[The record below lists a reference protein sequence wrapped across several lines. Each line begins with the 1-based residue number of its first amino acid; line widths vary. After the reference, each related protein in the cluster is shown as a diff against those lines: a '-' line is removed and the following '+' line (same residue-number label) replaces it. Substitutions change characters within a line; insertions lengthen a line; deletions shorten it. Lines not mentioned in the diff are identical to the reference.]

1 MNRSIMNVFLDHN
14 ATTPLAPRV
23 LEAMLPL
30 LRGTHGNP
38 ASVHRF
44 GREARAALDRARAQV
59 AALVNAQAPQV
70 IFTGGGTEADNLA
83 LRGAVHAAP
92 RGRLLVS
99 SIEHAAVQETADALV
114 KDGWAVERIP
124 VDSECRLDLPALEK
138 QLDGGARLVSVM
150 LANNETGA
158 IQNVCAAAGLAHAR
172 GALLHTDA
180 IQAAGKMPVD
190 FPALGA
196 DLMTLSAHKLNG
208 PLGVGALIWD
218 RRVDLAPQVT
228 GGGQEQGLRG
238 GTENLAGIVG
248 FGAAAELARVELEA
262 RIQRLRALRA
272 QLEAGLKQLPGV
284 RIFAERAERL
294 PNTVQFGITGYAGE
308 WLMMELDRRGFAVS
322 SGSACH
328 SGSGKPSHVL
338 LAMGLDEATA
348 RSAVRVSLGV
358 DNRADEVDALLAA
371 LTTITVRRRG
381 AVALA

>member
-1 MNRSIMNVFLDHN
+1 MGRRIMSIFLDHN

-23 LEAMLPL
+23 LDAMLPL

-59 AALVNAQAPQV
+59 AALVNAQPPQV

-83 LRGAVHAAP
+83 LRGVCRGAP
-92 RGRLLVS
+92 HGRLLVS
-99 SIEHAAVQETADALV
+99 SIEHAAVQETADALA

-138 QLDGGARLVSVM
+138 LLEGGARLVSVM

-158 IQNVCAAAGLAHAR
+158 IQNVHAAAGLAHAR

-208 PLGVGALIWD
+208 PRGVGALIRN
-218 RRVDLAPQVT
+218 RRVDLAPQIT

-238 GTENLAGIVG
+238 GTEDLAGIVG
-248 FGAAAELARVELEA
+248 FGAAAELVRLELDARSSQV
-262 RIQRLRALRA
+262 RALRERLEA
-272 QLEAGLKQLPGV
+272 QLQQLPGV
-284 RIFAERAERL
+284 RIFAAQAARL
-294 PNTVQFGITGYAGE
+294 PNTVQFGIAGYAGE
-308 WLMMELDRRGFAVS
+308 WLVMELDRRGFAVS

-328 SGSGKPSHVL
+328 SASGRPSHVL
-338 LAMGLDEATA
+338 LAMGCNEVVA
-348 RSAVRVSLGV
+348 RSAVRVSLGAENTT
-358 DNRADEVDALLAA
+358 DDINALLAA
-371 LTTITVRRRG
+371 LATITARRRG

>member
-1 MNRSIMNVFLDHN
+1 MSIFLDHN
-14 ATTPLAPRV
+14 ATTPLAPRA

-59 AALVNAQAPQV
+59 AALVNAQPQQV
-70 IFTGGGTEADNLA
+70 IFTGGGTESDNLA
-83 LRGAVHAAP
+83 LRGVVHTAP
-92 RGRLLVS
+92 HGRLLVS
-99 SIEHAAVQETADALV
+99 SIEHAAVQETADALA
-114 KDGWAVERIP
+114 KDGCAVERIP
-124 VDSECRLDLPALEK
+124 VDSECRLDLHALEK
-138 QLDGGARLVSVM
+138 LLDGGARLVSVM

-158 IQNVCAAAGLAHAR
+158 IQDVHAAAGLAHAR

-190 FPALGA
+190 FAALGA

-208 PLGVGALIWD
+208 PRGVGALIRN
-218 RRVDLAPQVT
+218 RRVDLVPQIT

-248 FGAAAELARVELEA
+248 FGAAAELARLELDA
-262 RIQRLRALRA
+262 RSSQVRALRER
-272 QLEAGLKQLPGV
+272 LEAQLKQLPDV
-284 RIFAERAERL
+284 RIFAAQAARL
-294 PNTVQFGITGYAGE
+294 PNTVQFGIAGYAGE
-308 WLMMELDRRGFAVS
+308 WLVMELDRRGFAVS

-328 SGSGKPSHVL
+328 SASGQPSHVL
-338 LAMGLDEATA
+338 LAMGCSDAVA
-348 RSAVRVSLGV
+348 RSALRVSLGAE
-358 DNRADEVDALLAA
+358 NTADDIDALLAA
-371 LTTITVRRRG
+371 LATITARRRG